1 MEAARS
7 HLRLLFNPETGEVAD
22 HDACPVC
29 ERRELAYH
37 ELERKHRGTL
47 TELGK
52 VRQMLV
58 RQRKSEVRAEQIYE
72 ILDNW
77 RTVCMKQPD
86 RVNIIEGSPRWEKV
100 RARMEDVLDREPPH
114 WMREELL
121 LVPEG
126 GLLDP
131 WLNGTAPKK
140 VRENGGEV
148 VPHLDATTLYRDAGQ
163 VEKLVNLAQGFRTEH
178 GCFPSS
184 IPERVLRNFH
194 FEPLLAKC
202 DFCNHLRL
210 EHSKGDPARDGAQA
224 CLVHGCD
231 CDDGSWYDDAA
242 ARWLEHHR

>member
-1 MEAARS
+1 MEAAR
-7 HLRLLFNPETGEVAD
+7 HLRLLDPDTGEVLD
-22 HDACPVC
+22 HPDCPEC
-29 ERRELAYH
+29 ERREFAYH

-52 VRQMLV
+52 VRKMLV
-58 RQRKSEVRAEQIYE
+58 AQRKREVQAEVIYE

-77 RTVCMKQPD
+77 RRVCMKRPEA
-86 RVNIIEGSPRWEKV
+86 VHIIEGSPRWEKV
-100 RARMEDVLDREPPH
+100 RDRQHDVLDRDPPH
-114 WMREELL
+114 WTHEEML

-140 VRENGGEV
+140 MRENNGEV
-148 VPHLDATTLYRDAGQ
+148 VPHLDAVTLYRDSGQ
-163 VEKLVNLAQGFRTEH
+163 VEKLVKLAQGFRTEH
-178 GCFPSS
+178 GCYPSS
-184 IPERVLRNFH
+184 IPERVLRDFH

-202 DFCNHLRL
+202 DFCQHLRL

-231 CDDGSWYDDAA
+231 CEDGSWYDAQVT
-242 ARWLEHHR
+242 RWIEEQR